1 MIDTSRLLGHG
12 QRLVRALE
20 DDLRERLAEHPAL
33 AAQLEAEHARARE
46 SQRTGQSF
54 AVWRDEQLTQVAV
67 HWVLAA
73 VFVRFLED
81 NALLPAPWIAGPGAR
96 HAEAL
101 DRQERFFAATPS
113 ASDRDYLLAAFR
125 DVERLPAMAP
135 LFDERHNPL
144 FRLGPSAD
152 GAKAILELFRR
163 HDGAGAR
170 VHDFADPEWNTRFLG
185 DLYQD
190 LSEAARKRFAL
201 LQTPEFV
208 EEFLLDRTLEPAIE
222 QLGLAAVRLID
233 PACGSGHFLLG
244 AFHRLFDRW
253 QRAEAGTNERE
264 LARRALDQIAG
275 VDLNPFAVA
284 IARFRLLVAA
294 LRASDLHRL
303 ADAPAFPLHL
313 AAGDSLLHGRRPG
326 YFRAT
331 TKNLFGE
338 DPLAHVYDTE
348 DADALREI
356 LERRYSVVVANPP
369 YITPKDARINEE
381 YRDRFGSCSGKYS
394 LAVPFTERFFDL
406 AERGAENTDRRA
418 GWVGVI
424 TANSFMKREFGK
436 KLIESYLPKWDLTHL
451 IDTSGAY
458 IPGHGTPTVLLIA
471 RNRPPLAA
479 TVRAVMGIRGEPSTP
494 DDPAHGQVWT
504 AIVRQV
510 DVPGSE
516 SEFVSVADLPRER
529 LAKHPWSIG
538 GGGAA
543 DLKETLEEVTEKR
556 LAEEVDVIGRTTH
569 TGEDE
574 CFFIDASAARS
585 KGLTPYC
592 VPVVLGGV
600 IRDWHLHPDRVSIFP
615 YSKKSAAPLNT
626 LPEEL
631 HRHFW
636 PLRSVLR
643 KRQDFGQTPEQRGLF
658 WYEHSMFFPAR
669 YLAPLGVAL
678 AFVATHNHFVLDRGG
693 KIFNRTAPVIKLP
706 EGATEDDHLAL
717 LGLLNSS
724 TACFWMK
731 QVFYNRGS
739 TVDQKGARQR
749 TLPFEDFWEHDSTK
763 LLQFPLPTERP
774 LDHARD
780 LDRLAGELA
789 ASSPHALLQPLP
801 HPDAFASSSPF
812 SLDQLPTRTT
822 LDAARARS
830 EGILGRMIALQ
841 EEFDWQTY
849 RLYGLLTET
858 ELRNHTLEA
867 DPATTTTFAALPEV
881 ALGERPF
888 EIALARR
895 VAAGEIQTQWFAR
908 HDSTPITHIPDRWPA
923 PYRDLVER
931 RLRAIAENSA
941 IALIEQ
947 PEFKRRWNREPW
959 EAQERDALR
968 AWLLDRLES
977 PLYWPQP
984 RLASAAQIAD
994 RVRRDGAFRQ
1004 IAALYRGRDDFD
1016 LTELITELALDE
1028 AVPYLAAWRYSEAG
1042 LRKRAEWEETWRRQR
1057 LEDEIDARTLLPEGD
1072 PERLSPEQAK
1082 AEKAREEGD
1091 ILVPPRYGSADYRK
1105 TAYWRLRGKLDVPK
1119 ERFLLYPGLED
1130 AVDPTAVLGWAGWT
1144 HLEQAEALGHA
1155 YHHRKENEAW
1165 PADRLAPLL
1174 AGLLEIVPWL
1184 LQWHNQ
1190 LDAQHGQHLGDFYR
1204 HFVDEEARALA
1215 LTREQL
1221 KEWQPQAQKTRR
1233 KSPK

>member
-1 MIDTSRLLGHG
+1 MIDASRLLADG

-20 DDLRERLAEHPAL
+20 DDLRERMAEHPAL
-33 AAQLEAEHARARE
+33 AAPLEAEHARARE

-54 AVWRDEQLTQVAV
+54 TVWRDEQLTQVAV

-81 NALLPAPWIAGPGAR
+81 NALLTAPWIAGPGAR

-125 DVERLPAMAP
+125 DIERLPAMAP

-163 HDGAGAR
+163 NDGAGAR

-222 QLGLAAVRLID
+222 QLGLEAVRLID

-326 YFRAT
+326 YFRGAQR
-331 TKNLFGE
+331 NLLGE

-356 LERRYSVVVANPP
+356 LERRYTVVVANPP
-369 YITPKDARINEE
+369 YITPKDAQINEE

-424 TANSFMKREFGK
+424 TANSFMKRSFGR
-436 KLIESYLPKWDLTHL
+436 KLIEDYLPRWDLTHVV
-451 IDTSGAY
+451 DTSGAG
-458 IPGHGTPTVLLIA
+458 PALRGHGTPTVILIG
-471 RNRPPLAA
+471 RNRPPLSP
-479 TVRAVMGIRGEPSTP
+479 TVRVVMSIRSDPTTP
-494 DDPAHGQVWT
+494 EDPAKGLAWT

-543 DLKETLEEVTEKR
+543 DLKETLDEVAEGRLGEE
-556 LAEEVDVIGRTTH
+556 AAAIGITAV

-574 CFFIDASAARS
+574 IFVLPDRPSLSRLGIEMSRP
-585 KGLTPYC
+585 L
-592 VPVVLGGV
+592 VVGENL
-600 IRDWHLHPDRVSIFP
+600 RDWEVQSPRPAVWLYNDEFHLIGLETFP
-615 YSKKSAAPLNT
+615 ATQRL
-626 LPEEL
+626 
-631 HRHFW
+631 FW
-636 PLRSVLR
+636 PFRSPLSKR
-643 KRQDFGQTPEQRGLF
+643 KRFGTPMLERGLAWF
-658 WYEHSMFFPAR
+658 EWQELYSEKLRISFSITF
-669 YLAPLGVAL
+669 

-693 KIFNRTAPVIKLP
+693 KVFNRTAPVIKLP
-706 EGATEDDHLAL
+706 EGATEDDHLGL

-731 QVFYNRGS
+731 QVLYDRGS
-739 TVDQKGARQR
+739 GGIGGGIASETWER
-749 TLPFEDFWEHDSTK
+749 FFEHDSTK
-763 LLQFPLPTERP
+763 LLQFPLPTEGP
-774 LDHARD
+774 LDLARE

-789 ASSPHALLQPLP
+789 ASSPRALLQPLP
-801 HPDAFASSSPF
+801 HPDAFASTSS
-812 SLDQLPTRTT
+812 SNQLPTRTT
-822 LDAARARS
+822 LDAVRARS

-841 EEFDWQTY
+841 EELDWQTY

-858 ELRNHTLEA
+858 ELCDHSLEA
-867 DPATTTTFAALPEV
+867 ATTAALPEV

-895 VAAGEIQTQWFAR
+895 VAAGEIETHWFAR
-908 HDSTPITHIPDRWPA
+908 HGSTPITHIPDRWPA
-923 PYRDLVER
+923 PYRELVER

-941 IALIEQ
+941 VALIEQ
-947 PEFKRRWNREPW
+947 PEFKRRWNCEPW

-984 RLASAAQIAD
+984 RLASAAQLAD
-994 RVRRDGAFRQ
+994 RVRRDGEFRQ

-1042 LRKRAEWEETWRRQR
+1042 LRKRAEWEETWHRQR
-1057 LEDEIDARTLLPEGD
+1057 LEDQIDARTLLPEGD
-1072 PERLSPEQAK
+1072 PQRLSPEQAK
-1082 AEKAREEGD
+1082 AKKARAVGD
-1091 ILVPPRYGSADYRK
+1091 IPVPPRYGSGDYRK

-1119 ERFLLYPGLED
+1119 ERFILYPGLED
-1130 AVDPTAVLGWAGWT
+1130 AADPTPVLGWAGWN
-1144 HLEQAEALGHA
+1144 HLQQAEALGNA

-1190 LDAQHGQHLGDFYR
+1190 LDAQHGQHLGNFYR
-1204 HFVDEEARALA
+1204 DFVDEEARALA
-1215 LTREQL
+1215 LIREQL
-1221 KEWQPQAQKTRR
+1221 KDWQPQAQKTRR
-1233 KSPK
+1233 RSPK